1 MRTAFRCALLI
12 SSILVLALNAAL
24 VLASSPQPAHTMPAA
39 SAAAPPAAGT
49 DDIDHRIALQKDR
62 IDKGI
67 KANQLT
73 EAEAR
78 TLHDNLAY
86 IQQQEANLK
95 AQGALD
101 KEAKERLN
109 KMLDQNSKMIQ
120 DKRSTP
126 VKPMKDTHLQNRFD
140 SQQERIDRGVLSGA
154 LTKDEAR
161 ILQDNLDKIKT
172 EEASLKKA
180 GKLTDQ
186 EKKRIEKMLDQNS
199 NMIKDKATNPV
210 KRL

>member
-1 MRTAFRCALLI
+1 MRIALRCALLI
-12 SSILVLALNAAL
+12 SSIVLIGLNL
-24 VLASSPQPAHTMPAA
+24 SLSLASSPTAVQPMPAA
-39 SAAAPPAAGT
+39 ATAAGT
-49 DDIDHRIALQKDR
+49 DDIEHRIALQKDR

-67 KANQLT
+67 KARQLT
-73 EAEAR
+73 EAEAKI
-78 TLHDNLAY
+78 LHDNLGY

-95 AQGALD
+95 SQGNLD

-126 VKPMKDTHLQNRFD
+126 IKPMKDTHLQNRFEN
-140 SQQERIDRGVLSGA
+140 QQERIDKGVLSGA
-154 LTKDEAR
+154 LTKDEAK
-161 ILQDNLDKIKT
+161 ILQGNLDKIKA

-210 KRL
+210 NRL